1 MTVLEVADS
10 ELVMRVVELDRLWAF
25 KSELRVPLAHVAGV
39 QLAADDARLW
49 WHGWRAPGTHVP
61 GIITAGTYYDKEGR
75 VFWDVH
81 DPERAVAVLLRDERY
96 VKLVV
101 EVEDPRTTVA
111 ALEAALNSAASQ

>member
-1 MTVLEVADS
+1 MTELEVANS
-10 ELVMRVVELDRLWAF
+10 EFVMRVVRLDRLSAF
-25 KSELRVPLAHVAGV
+25 QSELRALAHVAGV
-39 QLAADDARLW
+39 QLAADDARRW

-101 EVEDPRTTVA
+101 EVEDPRATVA

>member
-10 ELVMRVVELDRLWAF
+10 ELVMRVVGLDRLWAF

-61 GIITAGTYYDKEGR
+61 GIITAGTYYDKE
-75 VFWDVH
+75 
-81 DPERAVAVLLRDERY
+81 AVSSGTCTIPSGPLRCCCA
-96 VKLVV
+96 
-101 EVEDPRTTVA
+101 T
-111 ALEAALNSAASQ
+111 SAT